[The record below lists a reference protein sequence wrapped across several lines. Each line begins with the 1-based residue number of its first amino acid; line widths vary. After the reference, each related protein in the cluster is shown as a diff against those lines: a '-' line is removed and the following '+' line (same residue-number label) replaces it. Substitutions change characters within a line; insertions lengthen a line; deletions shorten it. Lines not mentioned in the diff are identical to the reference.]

1 MSNLKLNI
9 ALSCSVLALAFSG
22 FNVIQTKLATSPVAT
37 HVYQSSTQQP
47 HYNATQYTQ
56 DAQTSADESEQ
67 VAKLMARI
75 NKLETRLQAL
85 SMEKSDLLS
94 EQAPD
99 EFESL
104 IFSLIEKREQ
114 QKIDEMKAENPI
126 YGFYEDL
133 PEDYEMRIK
142 TDPEYAS
149 QVSNELKQKILNSSL
164 SATERLAAMSQ
175 LQMNMFMLNRNELEQ
190 YDYQAV
196 ESILN
201 MTHNMSDE
209 KLRLQALELVSR
221 TPIVDERLSQSFV
234 KMLEQEPNDYVKS
247 LAAEGLMSQY
257 FQSGADPKQ
266 QQRIAQD
273 LLSLYENASDPKVK
287 AILKN
292 LMGDE
297 RMLEELKRQSNG

>member
-22 FNVIQTKLATSPVAT
+22 FNVIQTKLATSPIG
-37 HVYQSSTQQP
+37 HQVYQPSSQP
-47 HYNATQYTQ
+47 SANQTTPYSSMAQKSHL
-56 DAQTSADESEQ
+56 DAEQ
-67 VAKLMARI
+67 IDRLLTRI

-94 EQAPD
+94 AQAPE

-104 IFSLIEKREQ
+104 VFSLIEKREQ

-149 QVSNELKQKILNSSL
+149 QISNELKQKILNSSL
-164 SATERLAAMSQ
+164 PAAERLAAMSQ
-175 LQMNMFMLNRNELEQ
+175 LQMNMFMLNRNDLEQ

-196 ESILN
+196 ESILT
-201 MTHNMSDE
+201 MTQSMNDE

-234 KMLEQEPNDYVKS
+234 KMLEQEQNDYVKS

-257 FQSGADPKQ
+257 FQSGSDPKQ

>member
-37 HVYQSSTQQP
+37 QVYPAPAYQSTEQ
-47 HYNATQYTQ
+47 ATQYHVFANTANEQTQ
-56 DAQTSADESEQ
+56 DIAALLT
-67 VAKLMARI
+67 RI
-75 NKLETRLQAL
+75 DKLESRIQAL
-85 SMEKSDLLS
+85 SMEKSEMLS
-94 EQAPD
+94 EQAPQ

-104 IFSLIEKREQ
+104 VFSLIEKREQ
-114 QKIDEMKAENPI
+114 QKIAEMKAENPI

-142 TDPEYAS
+142 TDPEYAG

-164 SATERLAAMSQ
+164 PAAERLAAMSQ
-175 LQMNMFMLNRNELEQ
+175 LQMNMFMLNRNDLEQ

-201 MTHNMSDE
+201 MTHSMSDE

-234 KMLEQEPNDYVKS
+234 KMLEQEQNDYVKS

-257 FQSGADPKQ
+257 FQSGSDPKQ
-266 QQRIAQD
+266 QKKIAQD
-273 LLSLYENASDPKVK
+273 LLSLYENAADPKVK

-297 RMLEELKRQSNG
+297 RMLEELKSQSNG

>member
-22 FNVIQTKLATSPVAT
+22 FNVIQTKLATSPVAAQ
-37 HVYQSSTQQP
+37 VYPAPAYQSTEQ
-47 HYNATQYTQ
+47 ATQYHVPASAANKQTQ
-56 DAQTSADESEQ
+56 DIDALLT
-67 VAKLMARI
+67 RI
-75 NKLETRLQAL
+75 DKLESRIQAL
-85 SMEKSDLLS
+85 SMEKSEMLS
-94 EQAPD
+94 EQAPQ

-104 IFSLIEKREQ
+104 VFSLIEKREQ
-114 QKIDEMKAENPI
+114 QKIAEMKAENPI

-164 SATERLAAMSQ
+164 PAAERLAAMSQ
-175 LQMNMFMLNRNELEQ
+175 LQMNMFMLNRNDLEQ

-201 MTHNMSDE
+201 MTHSMNDE

-234 KMLEQEPNDYVKS
+234 KMLEQEQNDYVKS

-257 FQSGADPKQ
+257 FQSGSDPKQ
-266 QQRIAQD
+266 QKKIAQD
-273 LLSLYENASDPKVK
+273 LLSLYENAADPKVK

-297 RMLEELKRQSNG
+297 RMLEELKSQSNG